1 MPLGYMGH
9 PFEVARVAVFLAS
22 DQSQYMTAQTV
33 SVDGGN
39 VEVVHVDYHAR
50 NRIC

>member
-9 PFEVARVAVFLAS
+9 PFEVARVAVFWQATS
-22 DQSQYMTAQTV
+22 HNMTAQTV

-39 VEVVHVDYHAR
+39 VLR
-50 NRIC
+50 